1 MSDLKYW
8 QGLGD
13 LHNTPEYQENVGR
26 EFPEGTQVDLVE
38 ESSKGE
44 PTGRR
49 DFLKLMGFSVS
60 AVAVATSCKIPVKKA
75 IPYAFDGRDV
85 IPEVVPGIADYFAST
100 FYEGHTVESILV
112 KVREG
117 RPIKIESNQDSP
129 LAGNGTSARAQASV
143 LDLYDVTRLSGPKKG
158 NDFITWGQA
167 DKEIADKLAQLAA
180 NGEKIVLISNSL
192 ASPITNKVIDKFKT
206 KYATAE
212 HYVYDPVSYSAIRKA
227 NKTTLGAEVI
237 PSYSFDKAQV
247 IVGFNCDF
255 LGTWLLPVTNASQY
269 SKNRVPTKKNPTM
282 SRHYQFQSNVTITGS
297 SADYKYT
304 MRPSE
309 EKAALIDLL
318 NAVSG
323 SSLAGGG
330 YENKDA
336 IKKVAVDLKNAQG
349 KSLIV
354 SGTNNVDIQ
363 LLVNAIN
370 ASLNNYGET
379 INTGATIN
387 IAEGDDTKFSTLV
400 SEISNGVG
408 AVILLNCNPVYNT
421 PFGNQ
426 IKEVIGK
433 ASLSVALNY
442 RLDESSE
449 LAQYNCPI
457 SHALESWNAIEPI
470 KGHISFVQPSI
481 RPIFDTRQLQ
491 DSLLT
496 WSGESAT
503 FHDFIQSELNLGFA
517 GWNTNLAKGFLIN
530 EVSGGASASLAA
542 TISAINTSKV
552 TSSGIEVQLY
562 SSISIGEGNQSNN
575 PFLQELPD
583 PITKATWDNCLQISY
598 DMAQKEGIAD
608 YSNYKK
614 VTTADVTVNGTT
626 VTLPV
631 IVSFGQAKDTVSI
644 ALGYG
649 RTKGGRAADGVGK
662 DVYPFVTA
670 KDGVFTYWASDAKIS
685 FNKSAKYK
693 ISTTQVYST
702 LMEDNALPGKT
713 AKYRSGIIKEAN
725 LAEYQMHEN
734 AGNED
739 REKILHH
746 MKTLYPEHEY
756 NGHHWGMSID
766 MNSCIGCNACVVSCN
781 VENNVPVVGPE
792 EVWNNRDM
800 HWIRIDRYYS
810 GDKNNPDV
818 SFQPMLCQHCD
829 NAPCENVCPVNATN
843 HSSEGLNQMI
853 YNRCIG
859 TRYCAN
865 NCPYKVRRFN
875 WLDYQGADY
884 FGKYNDGKKG
894 FGRDGGVEY
903 MYEDLTRMVLNPD
916 VTVRSRGVIEK
927 CSFCAQKIQESK
939 LTAKKEKRKL
949 KDGDIKTACQSACPT
964 NAIVFGDM
972 NDKDSEVHNLFF
984 KNARNYHLL
993 EEQHFLPSVGYQVKI
1008 RNKDEKSAK
1017 DFS

>member
-1 MSDLKYW
+1 MSDIKYW

-26 EFPEGTQVDLVE
+26 EIPEGTQPDLTE
-38 ESSKGE
+38 EGKSES
-44 PTGRR
+44 TGRR

-75 IPYAFDGRDV
+75 IPYAFDGRNA
-85 IPEVVPGIADYFAST
+85 IPEVVPGIADYYAST
-100 FYEGHTVESILV
+100 FFDGHTVEPVLV

-117 RPIKIESNQDSP
+117 RPIKVEANDESP
-129 LAGNGTSARAQASV
+129 LSGKGTSARAQASV
-143 LDLYDVTRLSGPKKG
+143 LDLYDVTRLTGPKKG

-167 DKEIADKLAQLAA
+167 DKEITEKLAEVAA
-180 NGEKIVLISNSL
+180 AGKKIVLISNSL
-192 ASPITNKVIDKFKT
+192 ASPVTGKVIDKFKT
-206 KYATAE
+206 KYPTAI
-212 HYVYDPVSYSAIRKA
+212 HVVYDPVSYAAIRLA
-227 NKTTLGAEVI
+227 NKTTLGSAVI
-237 PSYSFDKAQV
+237 PSYNFDKAEV
-247 IVGFNCDF
+247 IAGFNCDF
-255 LGTWLLPVTNASQY
+255 LGTWLLPVRNAAQY
-269 SKNRVPTKKNPTM
+269 AINRVPTKENPTM

-297 SADYKYT
+297 SADYKFP
-304 MRPSE
+304 MKPSD
-309 EKAALIDLL
+309 EKAALIDLY
-318 NAVSG
+318 NAV
-323 SSLAGGG
+323 AGGSLSG
-330 YENKDA
+330 GGSENKDA
-336 IKKVAVDLKNAQG
+336 INQLAADLKKAG
-349 KSLIV
+349 SSLVV
-354 SGTNNVDIQ
+354 SGTNDVNIQ

-370 ASLNNYGET
+370 AALGNYGKT
-379 INTGATIN
+379 INTAATLN
-387 IAEGDDTKFSTLV
+387 IAEGDDAAFAAV
-400 SEISNGVG
+400 ADEIAGGTG
-408 AVILLNCNPVYNT
+408 AVILINCNPVFNS
-421 PFGNQ
+421 PFGSKIQ
-426 IKEVIGK
+426 SALEK
-433 ASLSVALNY
+433 STLSVTLST
-442 RLDESSE
+442 RIDESGQY
-449 LAQYNCPI
+449 AQFACPTG
-457 SHALESWNAIEPI
+457 HALESWNALEPI
-470 KGHISFVQPSI
+470 KGHVSFVQPAI
-481 RPIFDTRQLQ
+481 RPIFDTRQFQ

-496 WSGESAT
+496 WAGEETT
-503 FHDFIQSELNLGFA
+503 FHDFIQKDLNLGFA
-517 GWNTNLAKGFLIN
+517 GWNTELAKGFINN
-530 EVSGGASASLAA
+530 EVSGGGSANQAASVAA
-542 TISAINTSKV
+542 VDTSKV
-552 TSSGIEVQLY
+552 KTGGVEVQLY

-583 PITKATWDNCLQISY
+583 PITKVTWDNCLQISY

-608 YSNYKK
+608 YSNFKK
-614 VTTADVTVNGTT
+614 VPTADVTIGGTKI
-626 VTLPV
+626 TLPV
-631 IVSFGQAKDTVSI
+631 IVSFGQPKDTVAI

-662 DVYPFVTA
+662 DVYPVVSLQSGA
-670 KDGVFTYWASDAKIS
+670 LSYWASDVQIS
-685 FNKSAKYK
+685 FNKTAKYK

-713 AKYRSGIIKEAN
+713 PKYRSGIVKEAN
-725 LAEYQMHEN
+725 LVQYRAHDN

-746 MKTLYPEHEY
+746 LQSLYPGHEY
-756 NGHHWGMSID
+756 NGHHWGMAID
-766 MNSCIGCNACVVSCN
+766 MNTCIGCNACVVSCN

-818 SFQPMLCQHCD
+818 AFQPMLCQHCD

-875 WLDYQGADY
+875 WLDYQAADY
-884 FGKYNDGKKG
+884 FGKYNDGRKG
-894 FGRDGGVEY
+894 FGRDGTVDY

-949 KDGDIKTACQSACPT
+949 KDGDIKTACQTACPT
-964 NAIVFGDM
+964 NAITFGDI
-972 NDKDSEVHNLFF
+972 NDKESEVYKMFF

-1008 RNKDEKSAK
+1008 RNKEEKPAK

>member
-26 EFPEGTQVDLVE
+26 EFPDVTPEDRIE
-38 ESSKGE
+38 ETKEAES
-44 PTGRR
+44 TGRR

-75 IPYAFDGRDV
+75 IPYAFDGREM

-100 FYEGHTVESILV
+100 FYDGHSVESILV

-117 RPIKIESNQDSP
+117 RPIKIERNQDSP
-129 LAGNGTSARAQASV
+129 LVGNGTTARAQASI
-143 LDLYDVTRLSGPKKG
+143 LDLYDVTRLTGSKKG
-158 NDFITWGQA
+158 KDFIDWGQA
-167 DKEIADKLAQLAA
+167 DMEIIEKLTQISSE
-180 NGEKIVLISNSL
+180 GKKIILISNST
-192 ASPITNKVIDKFKT
+192 ASPITNKVIDKFKA
-206 KYATAE
+206 KYTTVD
-212 HYVYDPVSYSAIRKA
+212 HVIYDPVSYSAIRLA
-227 NKTTLGAEVI
+227 NKTTLGSSVI
-237 PSYSFDKAQV
+237 PSYNFDKADV

-255 LGTWLLPVTNASQY
+255 LGTWLLPISNTAQY
-269 SKNRVPTKKNPTM
+269 AQHRVPTKDKPTM

-297 SADYKYT
+297 SADYKFT
-304 MRPSE
+304 LKPSE

-323 SSLAGGG
+323 STLSGGG
-330 YENKDA
+330 FENKEA
-336 IKKVAVDLKNAQG
+336 IKKVANDLKNAQG

-354 SGTNNVDIQ
+354 SGTNDLDIQ

-370 ASLNNYGET
+370 ATLNNYGQT
-379 INTGATIN
+379 INTSATLN
-387 IAEGDDTKFSTLV
+387 IAEGDDNKLATVVNELS
-400 SEISNGVG
+400 SNVG
-408 AVILLNCNPVYNT
+408 AILLLNCNPVYNT
-421 PFGNQ
+421 PYGA
-426 IKEVIGK
+426 KLK
-433 ASLSVALNY
+433 AAIESAPLSVALNY
-442 RLDESSE
+442 RIDESSQY
-449 LAQYNCPI
+449 AQYNCPI
-457 SHALESWNAIEPI
+457 SHGLESWDALEPI
-470 KGHISFVQPSI
+470 KGIVSFVQPSI
-481 RPIFDTRQLQ
+481 RPIFDTRQAQ

-496 WSGESAT
+496 WAGESIN
-503 FHDFIQSELNLGFA
+503 FHDYIQQEFNLGFS
-517 GWNTNLAKGFLIN
+517 GWNTNLAKGFIQT
-530 EVSGGASASLAA
+530 EVSGGSTANLSG
-542 TISAINTSKV
+542 TVSAINTSKV
-552 TSSGIEVQLY
+552 ATSGIEVQLF

-583 PITKATWDNCLQISY
+583 PITKVTWDNCLQISY

-608 YSNYKK
+608 YSNFKK
-614 VTTADVTVNGTT
+614 VPTADVTVNGIT

-631 IVSFGQAKDTVSI
+631 IVSFGQPKETVAI

-649 RTKGGRAADGVGK
+649 RSKGGRAADGVGK
-662 DVYPFVTA
+662 DVYPFTSVKNGLTS
-670 KDGVFTYWASDAKIS
+670 FWASDAKIT
-685 FNKSAKYK
+685 FNKSANYK
-693 ISTTQVYST
+693 VSSTQVYGT
-702 LMEDNALPGKT
+702 LMEDNALPGKEPQ
-713 AKYRSGIIKEAN
+713 YRSGIIKEAN
-725 LAEYQMHEN
+725 LKQYQTHEN

-746 MKTLYPEHEY
+746 LTTLYPAYEY

-766 MNSCIGCNACVVSCN
+766 MNTCIGCNACVVSCN

-818 SFQPMLCQHCD
+818 AFQPMLCQHCD

-865 NCPYKVRRFN
+865 NCPFKVRRFN
-875 WLDYQGADY
+875 WLDYQAADY
-884 FGKYNDGKKG
+884 FGKFNDNRKG
-894 FGRDGGVEY
+894 FGREGTVDY

-927 CSFCAQKIQESK
+927 CSFCAQKIQEGK
-939 LTAKKEKRKL
+939 LTAKKERRKL
-949 KDGDIKTACQSACPT
+949 KDGDIHTACQTACPT

-972 NDKDSEVHNLFF
+972 NDKESEVYNLFF

-1008 RNKDEKSAK
+1008 RNIDEKTAK